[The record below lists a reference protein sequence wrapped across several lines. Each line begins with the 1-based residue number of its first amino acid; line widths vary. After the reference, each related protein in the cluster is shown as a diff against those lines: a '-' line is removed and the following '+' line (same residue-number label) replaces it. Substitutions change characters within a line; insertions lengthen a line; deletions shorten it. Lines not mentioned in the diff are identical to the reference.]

1 MIKTKA
7 IKLEQSNIKMYLMS
21 LTVDEIR
28 ELLSKRQLI
37 VDVYDPANPT
47 GKEGYQR
54 GIDETRVN
62 DISDFLSKKI
72 DILPSLLPASV
83 ILNCRRVETIRY
95 NDTDSIITIDDDAV
109 FHVVDGQH
117 RLRGLERSKIKKYEI
132 PITIIEGL
140 NIAQE
145 AGQFLTI
152 NTKQKKVRPDL
163 QLRILY
169 HQDRTNTRKL
179 IDILGIENWKVEAL
193 TLCIA
198 LNDKNESP
206 WRNLILRPGEKR
218 EGQWKPI
225 TEANFVDTLKFF
237 SSRESSIKHIPLEE
251 KEKFLIKYWNEIRKI
266 YEKAFTES
274 DGPYYSLARALGA
287 GVFNSLAPAI
297 YNIGVARGYDLSSV
311 LEPLKKEV
319 PLEDWRRPRGRIAKL
334 GGSQKTYKAIA
345 EEVLKKINKSLNY
358 CDEKSF
364 DKLLKRAE
372 AKAHMK
378 TLEKARSLLSP
389 LILKS
394 AQDLEEQDWNLM
406 GCYVLIRFRN
416 DGIQVYVGKSQNAKK
431 RLKRQGRYDLY
442 AVKSCGS
449 EREMED
455 LEMALYHLVK
465 TSGRENENHPSP
477 AEYCPFCERSA

>member
-1 MIKTKA
+1 MIKNKA
-7 IKLEQSNIKMYLMS
+7 IKLEQNNITMYLAS
-21 LTVDEIR
+21 LKITEIK
-28 ELLSKRQLI
+28 ELLDKRQLI

-54 GIDETRVN
+54 GIDETRLN
-62 DISDFLSKKI
+62 DIAYFLSKKI
-72 DILPSLLPASV
+72 EILPSLLPSSI
-83 ILNCRRVETIRY
+83 ILNCRKRETIRY
-95 NDTDSIITIDDDAV
+95 NERDSVITIDDDTV

-117 RLRGLERSKIKKYEI
+117 RIRGLQRSKIPKYEI
-132 PITIIEGL
+132 PVTIIEGL

-179 IDILGIENWKVEAL
+179 IDILGVENWKLEAL

-206 WRNLILRPGEKR
+206 WRNLILRPGEKK
-218 EGQWKPI
+218 EGLWKPI
-225 TEANFVDTLKFF
+225 TEANFVDTLKSFC
-237 SSRESSIKHIPLEE
+237 SSESSIKHLPLEE
-251 KEKFLIKYWNEIRKI
+251 KEKFLIQYWNEIRKI
-266 YEKAFTES
+266 YEKAFTEA
-274 DGPYYSLARALGA
+274 DGPDYSLTRGLGA
-287 GVFNSLAPAI
+287 GIFNSLAPVI
-297 YNIGVARGYDLSSV
+297 YNLTISKNDDVSSI
-311 LEPLKKEV
+311 LEPLKKKI
-319 PLEDWRRPRGRIAKL
+319 PLEDWRRPRGKIAKL
-334 GGSQKTYKAIA
+334 SSSQKTYKTVA
-345 EEVLKKINKSLNY
+345 EEILKKIDKSLSY

-364 DKLLKRAE
+364 NKLRKRAE
-372 AKAHMK
+372 TKAHTK
-378 TLEKARSLLSP
+378 TLEKAHSLLSP

-394 AQDLEEQDWNLM
+394 AQDLEERDWNLM
-406 GCYVLIRFRN
+406 GCYVLIRFRS

-431 RLKRQGRYDLY
+431 RLKQHGKYHLY

-465 TSGRENENHPSP
+465 SNVRENDNHPSP
-477 AEYCPFCERSA
+477 VEYCPFCRR

>member
-1 MIKTKA
+1 MIKIKA
-7 IKLEQSNIKMYLMS
+7 IKLEQSGIKMYLTS
-21 LTVDEIR
+21 LKIDEIK
-28 ELLSKRQLI
+28 ELLSKHQLI
-37 VDVYDPANPT
+37 VDVYDPANPA

-54 GIDETRVN
+54 GIDEKRVN

-72 DILPSLLPASV
+72 DILPSLLPGSV
-83 ILNCRRVETIRY
+83 ILNCRRGETIRY
-95 NDTDSIITIDDDAV
+95 NDIDSTIIINDDAF

-117 RLRGLERSKIKKYEI
+117 RLKGLERSKIQEYEI

-169 HQDRTNTRKL
+169 HQERNNTRRL
-179 IDILGIENWKVEAL
+179 IDILGIDNWKLEAL

-218 EGQWKPI
+218 DGQWKPI

-237 SSRESSIKHIPLEE
+237 CSRESPIKHIPLEE
-251 KEKFLIKYWNEIRKI
+251 KERFLIQYWGEIRKI
-266 YEKAFTES
+266 YQKAFTES
-274 DGPYYSLARALGA
+274 DGPSYALTRGLGA
-287 GVFNSLAPAI
+287 GIFNTLAPVI
-297 YNIGVARGYDLSSV
+297 YNLTVARGADLSSI
-311 LEPLKKEV
+311 LKPLNKEA
-319 PLEDWRRPRGRIAKL
+319 PLEDWRRPRGKIAKL
-334 GGSQKTYKAIA
+334 GGSQKIYKTIA
-345 EEVLKKINKSLNY
+345 EEILKKIYKSLDY
-358 CDEKSF
+358 CCTEKSF
-364 DKLLKRAE
+364 DRFLNGAE
-372 AKAHMK
+372 AQAHKK

-394 AQDLEEQDWNLM
+394 VQDLEERDWNLM

-416 DGIQVYVGKSQNAKK
+416 DSIQVYVGKSQNAKK
-431 RLKRQGRYDLY
+431 RLKQHGRYDLY
-442 AVKSCGS
+442 TVKSCSS

-465 TSGRENENHPSP
+465 ASIRENENHPPP
-477 AEYCPFCERSA
+477 AEYCPFC